1 MQMDILI
8 KQALEFL
15 GTPYLWGGKHPS
27 QGGLDCSGFTH
38 ILGRSVGL
46 FLPGAMTA
54 QAQYDWLVNASGSKI
69 ATLKPGSFL
78 FYGKSV
84 KEISHVA
91 FALDTYRIIESGGGD
106 STFTKIDGNQ
116 QASKNA
122 GVRIRLISARK
133 DIVAQIYPNYASIGL
148 I

>member
-1 MQMDILI
+1 MDILI
-8 KQALEFL
+8 KQALKFV

-46 FLPGAMTA
+46 FVPGAMTA
-54 QAQYDWLVNASGSKI
+54 QAQYEWLSNAPGTKI

-84 KEISHVA
+84 REITHVS
-91 FALDTYRIIESGGGD
+91 FAISPYQIVESGGGD
-106 STFTKIDGNQ
+106 SAFTKVDGLQ
-116 QASKNA
+116 QATKNA
-122 GVRIRLISARK
+122 GVRIRLIAARK
-133 DIVAQIYPNYASIGL
+133 DVVAQLYPNYSQIGL